1 MCLALGGRE
10 SEKIFFGEFTSGAQD
25 DLKKVTSMAYSQVNA
40 DTCSVYLQL
49 TPLYLF
55 MQILIKYFI
64 DYYIADSYLWN
75 E

>member
-25 DLKKVTSMAYSQVNA
+25 DLKKVTSMAYSQVNGRH
-40 DTCSVYLQL
+40 L

-55 MQILIKYFI
+55 MQILIKDFI